1 MPVVRANGIDI
12 FYEDGGGA
20 GEPVVLIHGH
30 SVDLRM
36 WAAQWLA
43 LRAAGLRV
51 IRYDVRGH
59 GRSSA
64 PEGGYTWPVYAADL
78 RALLDALGVATA
90 HLVGFSMGGGI
101 ALQFALDHP
110 QRVRSLVLIDAAV
123 PGFAYST
130 DFADTVAALVEAVRA
145 EGWPAAAERLWLP
158 HPLFDGLRRH
168 PATFQVVRDMVL
180 AFPARDYLVDEPPP
194 EGPEA
199 IDRLAELRAP
209 VLVLVGAEDLPD
221 FRLAAELVAANAP
234 HARLVVVP
242 GAGHMLPLERPD
254 EVNRLLR
261 AFLRAPDAPLRGV
274 PSDRQARE
282 RAADGRGG

>member
-12 FYEDGGGA
+12 FYEDSGGA

-30 SVDLRM
+30 SVDRRM
-36 WAAQWLA
+36 WPAQWLA

-64 PEGGYTWPVYAADL
+64 PDSGYTWPVYAADL
-78 RALLDALGVATA
+78 RALLDALGVAAA

-110 QRVRSLVLIDAAV
+110 ARARSLALIDAAV
-123 PGFAYST
+123 PGFAYSA
-130 DFADTVAALVEAVRA
+130 DFADTIEALVAAVRA
-145 EGWPAAAERLWLP
+145 EGWRAAAERLWLP

-168 PATFQVVRDMVL
+168 PATFQAVRQLVL
-180 AFPARDYLVDEPPP
+180 DFPARDYLIDQPEP

-199 IDRLAELRAP
+199 TDRLAELRAP

-234 HARLVVVP
+234 HAHMVVVP

-254 EVNRLLR
+254 EINRLLLE
-261 AFLRAPDAPLRGV
+261 FLRTHPHPG
-274 PSDRQARE
+274 PH
-282 RAADGRGG
+282 GC

>member
-1 MPVVRANGIDI
+1 MPVVEANGIAI
-12 FYEDGGGA
+12 YYEDSGGA
-20 GEPVVLIHGH
+20 AEPVVLIHGH

-36 WAAQWLA
+36 WPAQWLA
-43 LRAAGLRV
+43 LREAGFRA

-59 GRSSA
+59 GRSA
-64 PEGGYTWPVYAADL
+64 TPETGYTWPVYAADL
-78 RALLDALGVATA
+78 RALLDALDVAAA

-101 ALQFALDHP
+101 ALQLALDDP
-110 QRVRSLVLIDAAV
+110 ARVRSLTLIDAAV

-130 DFADTVAALVEAVRA
+130 DFADTIEALVAAVRA
-145 EGWPAAAERLWLP
+145 EGWPTAAERLWLP

-168 PATFQVVRDMVL
+168 PAIFQVVREMVL
-180 AFPARDYLVDEPPP
+180 AFPARDYLIDQPEP

-199 IDRLAELRAP
+199 IDRLAELQIP

-234 HARLVVVP
+234 QARLVVVP

-254 EVNRLLR
+254 EVNRLLL
-261 AFLRAPDAPLRGV
+261 AFLRAPAEALG
-274 PSDRQARE
+274 
-282 RAADGRGG
+282 